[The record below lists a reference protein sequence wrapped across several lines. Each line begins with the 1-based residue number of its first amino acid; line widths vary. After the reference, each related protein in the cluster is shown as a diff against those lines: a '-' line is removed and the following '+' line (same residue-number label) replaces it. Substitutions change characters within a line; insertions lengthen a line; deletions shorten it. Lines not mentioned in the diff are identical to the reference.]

1 MLARV
6 NFTTLLLGHMDD
18 HAKARLP
25 EALDRMD
32 HASRLF
38 TCMSI
43 EPKDQKRLWELCA
56 DNEPLDASH
65 FVPAGTPPLKEVI
78 HHGKNTLPLHNFFQK
93 RFCLPEEGSTKLF
106 GYNQHSLLTFTG
118 PGYYVAHPVDRETD
132 RVAPSDYVIDYTLE
146 PTSKVAAPQDPPQQG
161 QARLLGVRGHE
172 GLHAQGQRARQ
183 HWPRVQGRSLHR
195 ELLHLVPRRPGGV
208 RLEPP

>member
-146 PTSKVAAPQDPPQQG
+146 PTSKVAAWPKILPNKAKLGFLVYAGMKDYMRKVSEHVSIGLAYKADRSIESYFILCREDP
-161 QARLLGVRGHE
+161 AE
-172 GLHAQGQRARQ
+172 
-183 HWPRVQGRSLHR
+183 
-195 ELLHLVPRRPGGV
+195 
-208 RLEPP
+208 